1 MKALAF
7 IKKIANQQSRNWSLK
22 MNDQDM
28 SNPSCGDVKE
38 DTYYI
43 VAERPLFG
51 KADVMGTTQDG
62 SCWYGYEIEV

>member
-7 IKKIANQQSRNWSLK
+7 IKKIANQPSRNWSLK

-38 DTYYI
+38 DTYY
-43 VAERPLFG
+43 V
-51 KADVMGTTQDG
+51 VT
-62 SCWYGYEIEV
+62 